1 MLLPDDFR
9 ICLDINLRAAVQWPR
24 FLICWLLM
32 YLMKCM
38 PEMRIVHQ
46 FHQYQQ
52 NEQSPL
58 IFWYLLFIRIMCPS
72 GVTLTIS
79 ELLV

>member
-1 MLLPDDFR
+1 MMLLPDDFR

-38 PEMRIVHQ
+38 PEMP
-46 FHQYQQ
+46 Y
-52 NEQSPL
+52 
-58 IFWYLLFIRIMCPS
+58 CPS
-72 GVTLTIS
+72 IPPISTKRTITS
-79 ELLV
+79 HILVSALHQDNVPKWSDTIY